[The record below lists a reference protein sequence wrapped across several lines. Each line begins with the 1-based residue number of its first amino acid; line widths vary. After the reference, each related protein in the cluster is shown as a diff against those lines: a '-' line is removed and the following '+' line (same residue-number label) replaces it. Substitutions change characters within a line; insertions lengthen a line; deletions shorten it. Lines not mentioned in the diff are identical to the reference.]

1 MVGVDTIFKL
11 IATVLFTLV
20 LMFVMAVGFTLMDPI
35 YNNVI
40 DTQLMSD
47 LGWGAPQNVVM
58 LFAGLGLIGLGLVV
72 VIWWIA
78 SPIREDVRQEQRPRR
93 PF

>member
-1 MVGVDTIFKL
+1 MVGADSVVKL
-11 IATVLFTLV
+11 IATVVFILIL
-20 LMFVMAVGFTLMDPI
+20 LFVMAVGFTLMDPI

-40 DTQLMSD
+40 DTGLMTD

-58 LFAGLGLIGLGLVV
+58 LFAGIGLIGLGLAVV
-72 VIWWIA
+72 VWWIFGW
-78 SPIREDVRQEQRPRR
+78 IREDVRQDVQPRG